1 MTHYFT
7 LAVASPKPKEKQFT
21 IRDLDRI
28 QKQTGKNF
36 YLIKGKLIEVM
47 PASLHHGII
56 AQTVARILSNY
67 AHENDLGF
75 CVAAETGFKLPIPNT
90 VIAPDFGFIA
100 KERLPKDYKRKGYGS
115 VMPDFVVEVKSPNDS
130 VTKAL
135 AKINLWLES
144 GVKLAWLINPETETI
159 TAFSQNEVA
168 HYKGDDVISA
178 EPILKK
184 FRKKTSDFFK

>member
-1 MTHYFT
+1 MNLLLT
-7 LAVASPKPKEKQFT
+7 VAIAPAKPKEKVFT

-36 YLIKGKLIEVM
+36 YLIRGKLVEVM
-47 PASLHHGII
+47 PGSLHHGII
-56 AQTVARILSNY
+56 TQNVAYELQSHIRQ
-67 AHENDLGF
+67 HDLGF

-100 KERLPKDYKRKGYGS
+100 KERLSKDYKRKGYGET
-115 VMPDFVVEVKSPNDS
+115 VPDFIVEVKSPNDS
-130 VTKAL
+130 LTKSL
-135 AKINLWLES
+135 TKINLWLES
-144 GVKLAWLINPETETI
+144 GVKLAWLVNPETETV
-159 TAFSQNEVA
+159 TVFSQNEVVQ
-168 HYKGDDVISA
+168 YKGDEIIST